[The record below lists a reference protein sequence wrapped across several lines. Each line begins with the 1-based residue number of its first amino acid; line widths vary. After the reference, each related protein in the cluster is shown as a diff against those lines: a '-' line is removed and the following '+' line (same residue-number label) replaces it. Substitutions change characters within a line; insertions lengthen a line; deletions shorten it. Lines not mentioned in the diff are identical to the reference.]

1 MLKIKVND
9 KFSFEVTSEKEVSIV
24 NGNEINADIVRI
36 NDRTFHIIHKGRSY
50 NNAELIGINRDEK
63 SCSVKVGTNIYSMQ
77 MTDQFDEL
85 LHQLGLDNLKAA
97 KVSEVKAPMPGL
109 VIRILVAE
117 GDEVEK
123 GGNLFVLE
131 AMKMENIIKAPAD
144 VKIKSIKV
152 KSGDKVE
159 KNQVVMIF
167 A

>member
-9 KFSFEVTSEKEVSIV
+9 KFNFEVATDQDVSLV
-24 NGNEINADIVRI
+24 NGHAIHADIVRI
-36 NDRTFHIIHKGRSY
+36 NDRTFHILHKGRSY
-50 NNAELIGINRDEK
+50 NAELIQINREEK
-63 SCSVKVGTNIYSMQ
+63 SCSVKVGTTIYSMEI
-77 MTDQFDEL
+77 TDQFDEL
-85 LHQLGLDNLKAA
+85 LHQLGMDNLKAA

-144 VKIKSIKV
+144 VKIRSIKV

-159 KNQVVMIF
+159 KNQVVMVF

>member
-9 KFSFEVTSEKEVSIV
+9 KFSFEVNSEGETDIV
-24 NGNEINADIVRI
+24 NGQAINADIIRI
-36 NDRTFHIIHKGRSY
+36 NDRTFHIIHKGKSY
-50 NNAELIGINRDEK
+50 NAELIGINRDEK

-85 LHQLGLDNLKAA
+85 LHQLGMDNLKAA
-97 KVSEVKAPMPGL
+97 RVSKVKAPMPGL
-109 VIRILVAE
+109 VIRILAAE

-152 KSGDKVE
+152 KPGDKVE
-159 KNQVVMIF
+159 KNQVVMTF
-167 A
+167 S

>member
-9 KFSFEVTSEKEVSIV
+9 RFSFDVASDKDVSIV
-24 NGNEINADIVRI
+24 NGHAINADIVRI
-36 NDRTFHIIHKGRSY
+36 NDRTLHIVHNGRSY
-50 NNAELIGINRDEK
+50 NAELIGMNRDEK
-63 SCSVKVGTNIYSMQ
+63 SCSVKVGNNIYSMK

-85 LHQLGLDNLKAA
+85 LHQLGMDNLKTAR
-97 KVSEVKAPMPGL
+97 VSEVKAPMPGL
-109 VIRILVAE
+109 VIRILAAE
-117 GDEVEK
+117 GDEVER

-152 KSGDKVE
+152 KPGDKVE
-159 KNQVVMIF
+159 KNQVVIIF

>member
-9 KFSFEVTSEKEVSIV
+9 KFSFEVNSEGETDIV
-24 NGNEINADIVRI
+24 NGQAINADIIRI
-36 NDRTFHIIHKGRSY
+36 NDRTFHIIHKGKSY
-50 NNAELIGINRDEK
+50 NAELIGINRDEK

-85 LHQLGLDNLKAA
+85 LHQLGMDNLKAA
-97 KVSEVKAPMPGL
+97 RVSEVKAPMPGL
-109 VIRILVAE
+109 VIRILAAE

-152 KSGDKVE
+152 KPGDKVE
-159 KNQVVMIF
+159 KNQVVMTF
-167 A
+167 S

>member
-9 KFSFEVTSEKEVSIV
+9 KFSFELGSESDVRKV
-24 NGNEINADIVRI
+24 NGQEINADIVRI
-36 NDRTFHIIHKGRSY
+36 NDRTFHVLHKGKSY
-50 NNAELIGINRDEK
+50 NAELIGINRDEK

-85 LHQLGLDNLKAA
+85 LHQLGMDNLKAA
-97 KVSEVKAPMPGL
+97 RVSEVKAPMPGL

-117 GDEVEK
+117 GDEVER

>member
-9 KFSFEVTSEKEVSIV
+9 KFSFEVGSENDVRTINSQ
-24 NGNEINADIVRI
+24 EIDADIVRI
-36 NDRTFHIIHKGRSY
+36 NDRSFHIIHKGRSY
-50 NNAELIGINRDEK
+50 NAELIGINRDEK

-85 LHQLGLDNLKAA
+85 LHQLGMDNLKVSR
-97 KVSEVKAPMPGL
+97 VSEVKAPMPGL

-131 AMKMENIIKAPAD
+131 AMKMENIIKAPSD
-144 VKIKSIKV
+144 VKIKTIRV

>member
-9 KFSFEVTSEKEVSIV
+9 KFSFEVSSEKDLRI
-24 NGNEINADIVRI
+24 INNQAIDADIVKI

-50 NNAELIGINRDEK
+50 NAELIGINRDEK

-85 LHQLGLDNLKAA
+85 LHQLGMDNLKAA

-144 VKIKSIKV
+144 VKIKSIRV

>member
-1 MLKIKVND
+1 MIND
-9 KFSFEVTSEKEVSIV
+9 KFNFEVAKEQDVSLV
-24 NGNEINADIVRI
+24 NGHAFNADIVRI
-36 NDRTFHIIHKGRSY
+36 NDRTFHILHKGRSY
-50 NNAELIGINRDEK
+50 NAELIGINRDEK

-85 LHQLGLDNLKAA
+85 LHQLGMDNLKAA

-152 KSGDKVE
+152 KSCDKVE
-159 KNQVVMIF
+159 KNQVVMVF
-167 A
+167 D

>member
-9 KFSFEVTSEKEVSIV
+9 KFSFEVSSEKDVRI
-24 NGNEINADIVRI
+24 INNQAIDADIVRI
-36 NDRTFHIIHKGRSY
+36 NDRTFHIIHKGKSY
-50 NNAELIGINRDEK
+50 NAELIGINRDEK
-63 SCSVKVGTNIYSMQ
+63 LCSVKVGNNIYSMQ
-77 MTDQFDEL
+77 MTDQYDEL
-85 LHQLGLDNLKAA
+85 LHQLGMDNLKAT

-131 AMKMENIIKAPAD
+131 AMKMENIIKAPAN

-159 KNQVVMIF
+159 KNQVVMSF
-167 A
+167 D

>member
-9 KFSFEVTSEKEVSIV
+9 KFSFEVGSENDVRTINSQ
-24 NGNEINADIVRI
+24 EIDADIVRI
-36 NDRTFHIIHKGRSY
+36 NDRSFHIIHKGRSY
-50 NNAELIGINRDEK
+50 NAELIGINRDEK

-85 LHQLGLDNLKAA
+85 LHQLGMDNLKAA

-109 VIRILVAE
+109 VIRILVA
-117 GDEVEK
+117 EVEK

-159 KNQVVMIF
+159 KNQVVMVF

>member
-9 KFSFEVTSEKEVSIV
+9 KFSFEVTSEKNSTI
-24 NGNEINADIVRI
+24 INAETIKADIVRI
-36 NDRTFHIIHKGRSY
+36 DDRNFHILHNNISY
-50 NNAELIGINRDEK
+50 NAELIGINRDEK
-63 SCSVKVGTNIYSMQ
+63 SCTVKVGANIYSMQ
-77 MTDQFDEL
+77 ITDQFDEL
-85 LHQLGLDNLKAA
+85 LHQLGMDNLKAA

-109 VIRILVAE
+109 VIRILADE

-144 VKIKSIKV
+144 VIVKSVKV
-152 KSGDKVE
+152 KPGDKVE

-167 A
+167 S

>member
-9 KFSFEVTSEKEVSIV
+9 KFNFEVAKEQDVSLV
-24 NGNEINADIVRI
+24 NGHAINADIVRI
-36 NDRTFHIIHKGRSY
+36 NDRTFHILHKGRSY
-50 NNAELIGINRDEK
+50 NAELIQINREEK

-85 LHQLGLDNLKAA
+85 LHQLGMDNLKAA

-144 VKIKSIKV
+144 VKIRSIKV

>member
-9 KFSFEVTSEKEVSIV
+9 KFNFEVAKEQDVSLV
-24 NGNEINADIVRI
+24 NGHAINADIVRI
-36 NDRTFHIIHKGRSY
+36 NDRTFHILHKGRSY
-50 NNAELIGINRDEK
+50 NAELIQINREEK
-63 SCSVKVGTNIYSMQ
+63 SCSVKVCTNIYSMQ

-85 LHQLGLDNLKAA
+85 LHQLGMDNLKAA

-144 VKIKSIKV
+144 VKIRSIKV

>member
-9 KFSFEVTSEKEVSIV
+9 RFSFEVTSEKDVSMV
-24 NGNEINADIVRI
+24 NGHAINADKVRI
-36 NDRTFHIIHKGRSY
+36 NDRTFHILHKGRSY
-50 NNAELIGINRDEK
+50 NAELLGISRDEK
-63 SCSVKVGTNIYSMQ
+63 SCSVKVGNNIYSMQ

-85 LHQLGLDNLKAA
+85 LHQLGMDNLKVAR
-97 KVSEVKAPMPGL
+97 VSEVKAPMPGL

-144 VKIKSIKV
+144 VKIKSIRV

-159 KNQVVMIF
+159 KNQVMMIF